1 MSLVPPQYII
11 IGAAKVAKAR
21 DGFNKLISELAGE
34 NLVAQITAA
43 GKTKLISDAVKDVLY
58 YGNSGSL
65 WEAFIATERIV
76 ITPEMAPYLT
86 EQKKN
91 EFKNRLVA
99 LISSL

>member
-1 MSLVPPQYII
+1 MSLVPTQYII
-11 IGAAKVAKAR
+11 IGASKVAKAR
-21 DGFNKLISELAGE
+21 EGFNVLINNLAGE

-43 GKTKLISDAVKDVLY
+43 GKTRLISDAVKDVLY

-65 WEAFIATERIV
+65 WEAFVAVEKIV

-86 EQKKN
+86 EARKN
-91 EFKNRLVA
+91 EFKIVE

>member
-21 DGFNKLISELAGE
+21 DGFNKLINELAGE

-43 GKTKLISDAVKDVLY
+43 DKTKLISDAVKDVLY

-86 EQKKN
+86 EQRKN

>member
-21 DGFNKLISELAGE
+21 DGFNKLINELAGE

-86 EQKKN
+86 EQRKN

>member
-1 MSLVPPQYII
+1 MPLVPEQYII
-11 IGAAKVAKAR
+11 IGSAKVQKAR
-21 DGFNKLISELAGE
+21 EGFNKLINDMAGE

-58 YGNSGSL
+58 YGNAGSL
-65 WEAFIATERIV
+65 WEAYVATERIN

-86 EQKKN
+86 HARKQ
-91 EFKNRLVA
+91 EFKNKIIE